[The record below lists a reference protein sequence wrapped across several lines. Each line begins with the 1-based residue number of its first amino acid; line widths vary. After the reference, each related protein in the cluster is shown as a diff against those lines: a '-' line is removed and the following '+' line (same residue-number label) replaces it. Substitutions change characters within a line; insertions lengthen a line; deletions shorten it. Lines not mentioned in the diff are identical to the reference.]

1 MSKIFLELEVQAIIP
16 TLEVYKQYF
25 DAKYPCT
32 DETNDGSDMP
42 LEDTIKYAT
51 YEFLLQYYQKF
62 TDLCKSEYDKL
73 KQKVEDLEETS

>member
-32 DETNDGSDMP
+32 DKNNDGSDMST
-42 LEDTIKYAT
+42 EDTIKYGI
-51 YEFLLQYYQKF
+51 YEFLLIALSPEQ
-62 TDLCKSEYDKL
+62 
-73 KQKVEDLEETS
+73 